1 MGEPTLQ
8 PAVVRRGTPLPPPRP
23 GTRYVDVIWLG
34 VVIADDDLR
43 RRVDRAFHWPMIVLA
58 LLCVPLIAIDIAI
71 IDQRP
76 DVRGTWL
83 WWVTLVGLGVTWLA
97 FVVEFIVKIAIAEC
111 RIEYVRRNWIDLV
124 IIALPALRPLRVA
137 AIGRTAR
144 VFSLRGAAM
153 RCARFLFTILVGLD
167 ATERMS
173 RRLGVARRDR
183 RADPQTMTR
192 GELID
197 EVRRL
202 RSETRRWREWVDAHD
217 RFLSERGIDLHAP
230 PPEVSAGAEPTI
242 AAREDRPCPARP
254 DDR

>member
-1 MGEPTLQ
+1 
-8 PAVVRRGTPLPPPRP
+8 
-23 GTRYVDVIWLG
+23 VDVIGLG
-34 VVIADDDLR
+34 VIIADDDLR

-58 LLCVPLIAIDIAI
+58 VLCVPLIAIDIAI

-83 WWVTLVGLGVTWLA
+83 WWVTIVGLGVTWLA
-97 FVVEFIVKIAIAEC
+97 FVVEFAVKIAIAEC
-111 RIEYVRRNWIDLV
+111 RMEYVRRNWIDLV

-153 RCARFLFTILVGLD
+153 RCARFVFTILVGLD
-167 ATERMS
+167 ATERMI

-183 RADPQTMTR
+183 RADPRTMTR
-192 GELID
+192 RELIE

-202 RSETRRWREWVDAHD
+202 RHETRRWREWVEAHD
-217 RFLSERGIDLHAP
+217 RFLAERGVELHAP
-230 PPEVSAGAEPTI
+230 PPAPADPGDTRI
-242 AAREDRPCPARP
+242 AAREDRPCPAQP